1 MPIQAI
7 SSKPSKL
14 METFEGKR
22 TRCQEMPGIEVHKI
36 EYEAAD
42 GEVAVQFIMQISEV
56 TLVFNSKHSG

>member
-14 METFEGKR
+14 METFEWKR

-36 EYEAAD
+36 EYGAAD
-42 GEVAVQFIMQISEV
+42 GEVAVRFIMQISEV